1 MRYLIIALL
10 ALFPSIA
17 HAKMTALV
25 CLFTPTKERFN
36 IISRDGGD
44 YIQWGQ
50 GSFAAVNSSFEDG
63 YLIIAQYGE
72 TGTFRMVWDP
82 KTGRGYGGVVDYN
95 DKELK
100 GDILCAV
107 Q

>member
-1 MRYLIIALL
+1 MSYLIFALL
-10 ALFPSIA
+10 ALFPSVA
-17 HAKMTALV
+17 YAKMAALV

-44 YIQWGQ
+44 FIQWGQ
-50 GSFAAVNSSFEDG
+50 GPFTAVNSQMDEGF
-63 YLIIAQYGE
+63 LIIAQYGD
-72 TGTFRMVWDP
+72 TATFRMVWDP
-82 KTGRGYGGVVDYN
+82 RTGKGYGGVVSYDK
-95 DKELK
+95 KELK